1 MIDTVMLWDI
11 SQSPLHKILA
21 KIKPKKKFLLM
32 EDYLIVVY
40 YKISSAFI

>member
-21 KIKPKKKFLLM
+21 KIKSKKFLLM
-32 EDYLIVVY
+32 EDCLIVVY